1 MTTPARKGVGLSRFA
16 RTHLAVIAPA
26 AAVLAI
32 TGCSGSDHDAAHT
45 PTSATTTANASA
57 STTPAAPSV
66 SPISGLDVCT
76 LVTPDEV
83 FNAVGKQGLAPQR
96 TIDEKHGQV
105 VAESCNWGSETEGLI
120 TVSWMREPIPAWGE
134 NKQSRAFTDIVGR
147 RVTLNTWEGKA
158 CTAFA
163 ESANGNIG
171 INIVPSDA
179 SLTAQPSGPGNDIC
193 DRNRPA
199 IVAAFERAQRA

>member
-1 MTTPARKGVGLSRFA
+1 MSRFA
-16 RTHLAVIAPA
+16 RTQLAVIAWA
-26 AAVLAI
+26 AAILAI
-32 TGCSGSDHDAAHT
+32 TGCSGADRDAA
-45 PTSATTTANASA
+45 PTTTTAGTSI
-57 STTPAAPSV
+57 STTAAAPSV

-76 LVTPDEV
+76 LLTPDEI
-83 FNAVGKQGLAPQR
+83 FHAVGKQGLAPQR

-105 VAESCNWGSETEGLI
+105 VAESCDWGSETEGLI
-120 TVSWMREPIPAWGE
+120 SVSWMREPIPAWGE
-134 NKQSRAFTDIVGR
+134 DAQSRAFTDAVGR

-179 SLTAQPSGPGNDIC
+179 SLTAQPSSPENDIC